1 MPKDTNLSLQN
12 SFVMVSIDD
21 LQRLQAAKASG
32 LVMRTWIALR
42 SFMWGNKRTAFP
54 SLKAI
59 AERMGYDTTQN
70 YERTIGR
77 ALKWLEDN
85 GFIKRAHRRSKERF
99 TLLRPAQRT
108 GQNSPVVLQGQNG
121 PEKQTPEEENSLTP
135 CNPPTDAGGTTTKK
149 QRVRS
154 QRRRKRLRKRD
165 LRHIA
170 EVAEK
175 RTQTERAKL
184 EAIEAYKQARRSRS
198 ATLERLYS
206 EHQSKDTPKTAKEA
220 TAAYFRASIL
230 HREGWIDELPE
241 KPAHIERMA
250 DLWIEDPENHNLLWV
265 LDFSLRDLWK
275 HIDSQE

>member
-12 SFVMVSIDD
+12 SFVMVSIED
-21 LQRLQAAKASG
+21 LQRLQASKASG

-54 SLKAI
+54 SLKAL

-70 YERTIGR
+70 YEQTIGK
-77 ALKWLEDN
+77 ALRWLETN

-108 GQNSPVVLQGQNG
+108 EPIGSPTLLEPIGSQ
-121 PEKQTPEEENSLTP
+121 KQTPEEEKNSPLILP
-135 CNPPTDAGGTTTKK
+135 SQAKGAATKK

-175 RTQTERAKL
+175 RAQDESAKL

-230 HREGWIDELPE
+230 HREGWLDELPE

-250 DLWIEDPENHNLLWV
+250 DLWIEDPENHNLLWI

-275 HIDSQE
+275 HIDS